1 MQHIDDLMSHAVRR
15 RPAEL
20 QGLRSRGTKII
31 GFPPGAFLPEELIY
45 AAGAVPVCLFHGGD
59 PEAVAAS
66 AAFVPRYID
75 TFCRSQ
81 IGYWSL
87 GEDPYYHSVDLFVSP
102 LTDNNERTIADCFD
116 FYTGIEV
123 FRFGVPHDNSD
134 GSSLQ
139 YYLYGLKQLKARLE
153 DFTGNRITG
162 DKLKEAIRLYNGIRA
177 SLREISAMRK
187 TGAVPLSGRQFI
199 TLNHVSYLLDPLQ
212 TAASLV
218 EISSSLKQEKG
229 TEKSPRLLFIAST
242 LAFGDYKVLH
252 LIEETGAEVVIEE
265 SLEGL
270 RDCRHDV
277 PTDGDPL
284 EALAAKYFGKSL
296 APAYFSHSYG
306 IFNHYQKLIDDYK
319 VDGVIWYQLMYRET
333 YDMQSFSFS
342 RRLKKLGIPMLKL
355 QSDYDAFETGQFRT
369 RIGAFIEILR
379 SKPVN
384 TVAER

>member
-1 MQHIDDLMSHAVRR
+1 MQHIDGLVSYAARQ

-20 QGLRSRGTKII
+20 QELRSRGIKII

-87 GEDPYYHSVDLFVSP
+87 GEDPYYHLIDLFVAP

-134 GSSLQ
+134 DSSLQ
-139 YYLYGLKQLKARLE
+139 YYLHGLKQLEAKLE
-153 DFTGNRITG
+153 DFTGNKIS
-162 DKLKEAIRLYNGIRA
+162 DAKLKEAIRLYNGIRGL
-177 SLREISAMRK
+177 LREISAMRK
-187 TGAVPLSGRQFI
+187 TGPVPLSGRQFI
-199 TLNHVSYLLDPLQ
+199 ELNHVSYLLDPLQ
-212 TAASLV
+212 TAASLS
-218 EISSSLKQEKG
+218 EISSNLKQEKG
-229 TEKSPRLLFIAST
+229 IEKSPRLLFIAST

-252 LIEETGAEVVIEE
+252 VIEETGAEVVIEE

-270 RDCRHDV
+270 RRYWHDV
-277 PTDGDPL
+277 STDGDPL
-284 EALAAKYFGKSL
+284 EALADTYFSKGL
-296 APAYFSHSYG
+296 APAYFSHSYDT
-306 IFNHYQKLIDDYK
+306 FNHYEKLIDDYK
-319 VDGVIWYQLMYRET
+319 VDGVVWYQLMYRET
-333 YDMQSFSFS
+333 YDMQSFSFA
-342 RRLKKLGIPMLKL
+342 RKLKKLGIPMLKL

-384 TVAER
+384 TIAER